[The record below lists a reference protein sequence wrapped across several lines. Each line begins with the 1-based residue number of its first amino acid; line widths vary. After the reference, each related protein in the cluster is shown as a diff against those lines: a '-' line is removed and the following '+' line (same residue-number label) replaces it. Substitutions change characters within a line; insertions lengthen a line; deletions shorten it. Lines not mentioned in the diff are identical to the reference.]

1 MAQLSHGGNTPLFDR
16 LRLNGFVS
24 TTGQSAE
31 ARLSDIEASIYK
43 ELQSLTLSR
52 SRLSIEQF
60 LKTARLTVLDWGLP
74 DLTGLSAE
82 RSEDRD
88 LCARVVVRAI
98 EAFEPRLSK
107 PTVEIAAFRQGR
119 DICRF
124 SLAAELRL
132 GTIRERLIFNLG
144 IDGDAV

>member
-16 LRLNGFVS
+16 LSLKGFVS
-24 TTGQSAE
+24 PAGQSAE
-31 ARLSDIEASIYK
+31 SRLSDIEASIYK

-52 SRLSIEQF
+52 SRLSIEHF

-144 IDGDAV
+144 FEGDAV

>member
-16 LRLNGFVS
+16 LSLKGVVS
-24 TTGQSAE
+24 PAGQSAE
-31 ARLSDIEASIYK
+31 SRLSDIEASIYK

-88 LCARVVVRAI
+88 RCARVVVRAI

-144 IDGDAV
+144 VDSDAV

>member
-16 LRLNGFVS
+16 LSLKGSVS
-24 TTGQSAE
+24 PAGQSAE
-31 ARLSDIEASIYK
+31 SRLSDIEASIYK

>member
-16 LRLNGFVS
+16 LSLKGFVS
-24 TTGQSAE
+24 PAGQSAE
-31 ARLSDIEASIYK
+31 ARLLDIEASIYK

>member
-16 LRLNGFVS
+16 LRLKGFVS

-88 LCARVVVRAI
+88 RCARVVVRAI

-144 IDGDAV
+144 IDGDAA

>member
-16 LRLNGFVS
+16 LSLKGVVS
-24 TTGQSAE
+24 PAGQSAE
-31 ARLSDIEASIYK
+31 SRLSDIEASIYK

-74 DLTGLSAE
+74 DLTGLSAD

>member
-16 LRLNGFVS
+16 LRLKGFVS

-144 IDGDAV
+144 IDGHAV

>member
-16 LRLNGFVS
+16 LSLKGSVS
-24 TTGQSAE
+24 PAGQSAE
-31 ARLSDIEASIYK
+31 SRLSDIEASIYK

-144 IDGDAV
+144 VDGDAV

>member
-16 LRLNGFVS
+16 LSLKGFVS
-24 TTGQSAE
+24 PAGHSAE
-31 ARLSDIEASIYK
+31 SRLLDIEASIYK

-82 RSEDRD
+82 RSEDRNR
-88 LCARVVVRAI
+88 CARVVVRAI

>member
-16 LRLNGFVS
+16 LRLKGFVS

-60 LKTARLTVLDWGLP
+60 LKTTRLTVLDWGLP

>member
-16 LRLNGFVS
+16 LRLKGFVS

-60 LKTARLTVLDWGLP
+60 LKTTRLTVLDWGLP

-144 IDGDAV
+144 VDGDAV

>member
-1 MAQLSHGGNTPLFDR
+1 MAQLSHGGNTQLFDR
-16 LRLNGFVS
+16 LSLKGFVS

-31 ARLSDIEASIYK
+31 SRLSDIEASIYK

-60 LKTARLTVLDWGLP
+60 LKTTRLTVLDWGLP

>member
-16 LRLNGFVS
+16 LRLKGFVS

-31 ARLSDIEASIYK
+31 SRLSDIEASIYK

-144 IDGDAV
+144 IDGHAV

>member
-16 LRLNGFVS
+16 LSLKGVVS
-24 TTGQSAE
+24 PAGQSAE
-31 ARLSDIEASIYK
+31 SRLSDIEASIYK

-88 LCARVVVRAI
+88 RCARVVVRAI

>member
-16 LRLNGFVS
+16 LSLKGVVS
-24 TTGQSAE
+24 PAGQSAE
-31 ARLSDIEASIYK
+31 SRLSDIEASIYK

-60 LKTARLTVLDWGLP
+60 LKAARLTVLDWGLP

>member
-16 LRLNGFVS
+16 LSLKGSVS
-24 TTGQSAE
+24 SAGQSTE
-31 ARLSDIEASIYK
+31 SRLMDIEASIYR
-43 ELQSLTLSR
+43 ELQSLTSSR

-60 LKTARLTVLDWGLP
+60 LKVPRLTVLDWWLP
-74 DLTGLSAE
+74 DLTVLTAE
-82 RSEDRD
+82 RSEDRN

-119 DICRF
+119 DIVRF

-132 GTIRERLIFNLG
+132 GTICERLIFNLG
-144 IDGDAV
+144 VDDDAV

>member
-16 LRLNGFVS
+16 LSLKGVFS
-24 TTGQSAE
+24 PAGQSAE
-31 ARLSDIEASIYK
+31 SRLSDIEASIYK

-60 LKTARLTVLDWGLP
+60 LKAARLTVLDWGLP

-88 LCARVVVRAI
+88 RCARVVVRAI

>member
-16 LRLNGFVS
+16 LSLKGSVS
-24 TTGQSAE
+24 SAGQSTE
-31 ARLSDIEASIYK
+31 SRLMDIEASIYR
-43 ELQSLTLSR
+43 ELQSLTSSR

-60 LKTARLTVLDWGLP
+60 LKVPRLTVLDWGLP
-74 DLTGLSAE
+74 DLTALTAE
-82 RSEDRD
+82 RSEDRN
-88 LCARVVVRAI
+88 LCARVVVRAV

-119 DICRF
+119 DIVRF

-132 GTIRERLIFNLG
+132 GTICERLIFNLG
-144 IDGDAV
+144 VDGDAV